1 MDTPF
6 KTSSAPA
13 AAEQTPHKSCMRVG
27 IHAFGTLCSP
37 LYEHESNPD
46 KRRRLRK
53 RRQSG
58 LMLLPSVRK
67 LKRTTAA
74 QAASSAKHSDRATRS
89 SRGGGQGAPNTDAL
103 HPQRTSIS
111 TLPDEE
117 TPRAP
122 SQEKEPRENPPKNKD
137 EGFYNNTQNSL
148 SWFRTQKRR

>member
-58 LMLLPSVRK
+58 LMLLPSARK

-74 QAASSAKHSDRATRS
+74 QEASSAAPLESPMQALASSSVPDDQTKRPSITATALPKATQDLLFAELRGSD
-89 SRGGGQGAPNTDAL
+89 L
-103 HPQRTSIS
+103 FFQRLSELQYEKLS
-111 TLPDEE
+111 LP
-117 TPRAP
+117 
-122 SQEKEPRENPPKNKD
+122 PPP
-137 EGFYNNTQNSL
+137 
-148 SWFRTQKRR
+148 